1 MIKSPLPSVLLAL
14 GVIAMSAS
22 VSAQD
27 TKKGATKGA
36 APAAPAATAATAA
49 TAPAPPKS
57 AATDT
62 PAKDGGNREMYPQNH
77 FEFLLKER
85 IASGQ
90 APDSPQLREL
100 IRDELINRE
109 LVTREAKRKGLDK
122 NAELKASME
131 LNAQT
136 VLVRAYMQDY
146 VREHPPSEDQL
157 KKDYD
162 LIKSTLGNKEYRA
175 RHILVEKEDEA
186 KEIIGQLQKGEKFD
200 KLAKD
205 RSKDPGSK
213 ENGGDLDWASPVN
226 FAKPF
231 SDAMVALQKG
241 KFTPTPVQ
249 TQFGWHVIMLEDSR
263 DTKAPSYDEVK
274 PNLTQRAQGLMV
286 EKHLAELRQKAAIK

>member
-1 MIKSPLPSVLLAL
+1 
-14 GVIAMSAS
+14 
-22 VSAQD
+22 
-27 TKKGATKGA
+27 
-36 APAAPAATAATAA
+36 
-49 TAPAPPKS
+49 
-57 AATDT
+57 
-62 PAKDGGNREMYPQNH
+62 MYPQSH
-77 FEFLLKER
+77 FDFLLKER
-85 IASGQ
+85 VASGQ

-146 VREHPPSEDQL
+146 VREHPPTEDQL
-157 KKDYD
+157 KKDYE

-186 KEIIGQLQKGEKFD
+186 KEIIAQLQKGEKFD
-200 KLAKD
+200 KLAKE

-213 ENGGDLDWASPVN
+213 DNGGDLDWASPVN

-231 SDAMVALQKG
+231 SDAMIALQKG

-274 PNLTQRAQGLMV
+274 PNLTQRAQGLLV

>member
-14 GVIAMSAS
+14 GVIAMSGS
-22 VSAQD
+22 VYAQD
-27 TKKGATKGA
+27 AKKGATKG
-36 APAAPAATAATAA
+36 TAATAA
-49 TAPAPPKS
+49 APAPARS

-62 PAKDGGNREMYPQNH
+62 PARDGANREMYPQSH
-77 FEFLLKER
+77 FDFLLKER

-131 LNAQT
+131 LNAET

-186 KEIIGQLQKGEKFD
+186 KEIIAQLQKGEKFE
-200 KLAKD
+200 KLAKE

-213 ENGGDLDWASPVN
+213 DNGGDLDWASPVN

-263 DTKAPSYDEVK
+263 DTKAPSYEEVK
-274 PNLTQRAQGLMV
+274 PNLTQRAQGLLV

>member
-14 GVIAMSAS
+14 GAIAMSGS
-22 VSAQD
+22 VYAQD

-36 APAAPAATAATAA
+36 AATSAAPASAR
-49 TAPAPPKS
+49 S

-62 PAKDGGNREMYPQNH
+62 PAKDGANRELYPQSH
-77 FEFLLKER
+77 FDFLLKER

-90 APDSPQLREL
+90 AADSPQLREL

-109 LVTREAKRKGLDK
+109 LVTREAKRKGMDK
-122 NAELKASME
+122 NPELKASME
-131 LNAQT
+131 LNAET
-136 VLVRAYMQDY
+136 VLVRAYMQEY

-186 KEIIGQLQKGEKFD
+186 KEIIAQLQKGEKFE
-200 KLAKD
+200 KLAKE

-213 ENGGDLDWASPVN
+213 DNGGDLDWASPVN

-263 DTKAPSYDEVK
+263 DTKAPSYEEVK
-274 PNLTQRAQGLMV
+274 PNLTQRAQGLLV
-286 EKHLAELRQKAAIK
+286 EKHLAEMRQKAAIK